1 MYLNI
6 LLNNHY
12 VYFVVVFVDSVVV
25 VVVAV
30 DIVQIENLLDN
41 NIIIYVFFIKRKNLP
56 FGLIFNGSIV
66 ITDFIEFSVIG

>member
-41 NIIIYVFFIKRKNLP
+41 NIIIYIFIIKRENLP

>member
-25 VVVAV
+25 VVAV

-41 NIIIYVFFIKRKNLP
+41 NIIIYIFIIKRENLP

>member
-12 VYFVVVFVDSVVV
+12 LYSVVVFVDSVV

-41 NIIIYVFFIKRKNLP
+41 IIIIYVLLF
-56 FGLIFNGSIV
+56 
-66 ITDFIEFSVIG
+66 